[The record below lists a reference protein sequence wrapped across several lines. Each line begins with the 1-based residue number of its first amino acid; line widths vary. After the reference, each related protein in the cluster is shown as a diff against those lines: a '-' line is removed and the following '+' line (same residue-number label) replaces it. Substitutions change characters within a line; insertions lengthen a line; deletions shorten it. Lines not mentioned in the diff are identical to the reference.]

1 MNTSKDNVVRV
12 YTGKLGCMCGCQG
25 KYSTEGRGVSIT
37 YNKVMN
43 HPNVRFD
50 DAANCAY
57 VETETR
63 NLVVYFR
70 D

>member
-1 MNTSKDNVVRV
+1 MNTSKDNVARV
-12 YTGKLGCMCGCQG
+12 YTGKPGCMCGCRG
-25 KYSTEGRGVSIT
+25 KYAESGRSVSII

-43 HPNVRFD
+43 NPGVRFD
-50 DAANCAY
+50 EDANCAY

-63 NLVVYFR
+63 NLVVYFK